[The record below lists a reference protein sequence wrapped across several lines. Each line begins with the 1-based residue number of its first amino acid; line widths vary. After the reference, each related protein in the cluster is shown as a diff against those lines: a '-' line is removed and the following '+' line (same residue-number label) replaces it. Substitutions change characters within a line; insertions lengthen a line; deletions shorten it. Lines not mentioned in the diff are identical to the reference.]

1 MAKELSGYGPTAGE
15 SMGGT
20 GANLNQQGGNN
31 NSNSGVHWGGGSGHG
46 NNGGQGN
53 SNSSGSTSTV
63 MKTGE
68 SYLTPW
74 GDVVINNDGLPV
86 MNGIVMT
93 EENSTLVDNPFGG
106 VSRVLNSLI
115 SDMPSLFAESSGNNN
130 NNTASVNTA
139 PTNAQVS
146 DMDKSSKVVGNVINE
161 KQKQKN
167 KIATQISEKQKKIEE
182 MKKVFKHHSYH
193 GITDLERDVDELQK
207 KSNQLDADISK
218 LNSYKNTLQS
228 KIGDVNKQ
236 KEAEEKARENAEV
249 AEHETLNEEK
259 QAVVEAEK
267 RLAEAKAELAKAESD
282 VQSKQATVSRVAGEL
297 ENAQKSVDVKV
308 TGFPGWRDVQ
318 KKLQRQ
324 LEAKQAE
331 YSAVENELKNAVS
344 FRDGKAAEVKEAE
357 QKLKEAQDALEKS
370 QIKDALEKSQIK
382 DAVDTMVGF
391 YQYITEQYGEKYAKI
406 AQDLAEKSKGKKIQG
421 VDEALAAF
429 EKYKNVLDKKFSKV
443 DRDAI
448 FNALESVNYDE
459 LSKNLTKISKSL
471 KITSRVSFLY
481 DVGSDFKN
489 AIETGN
495 WRPLFVTLE
504 KSAVDVGVAKIVA
517 LMFSFIVGVPLGFWG
532 IAIVTG
538 IVSSYIGDDE
548 LSKLNELLGI

>member
-53 SNSSGSTSTV
+53 SNSSGSTLTV

-93 EENSTLVDNPFGG
+93 EDNSTLVDNPFGG

-259 QAVVEAEK
+259 QAVAEAEK

-357 QKLKEAQDALEKS
+357 QKLKEAQ
-370 QIKDALEKSQIK
+370 DALEKSQIK

-495 WRPLFVTLE
+495 WRPLFITLE

>member
-1 MAKELSGYGPTAGE
+1 
-15 SMGGT
+15 
-20 GANLNQQGGNN
+20 
-31 NSNSGVHWGGGSGHG
+31 
-46 NNGGQGN
+46 GGQGN

-193 GITDLERDVDELQK
+193 GITDLERDVNELQK

-259 QAVVEAEK
+259 QAVAEAEK

-357 QKLKEAQDALEKS
+357 QKLKEAQ
-370 QIKDALEKSQIK
+370 DALEKSQIK

-504 KSAVDVGVAKIVA
+504 KSAV
-517 LMFSFIVGVPLGFWG
+517 
-532 IAIVTG
+532 
-538 IVSSYIGDDE
+538 
-548 LSKLNELLGI
+548 